1 MDKIMKNLLIDL
13 KSMSTDGN
21 RELATTEVNDYIAGL
36 QANAGDIMST
46 TEVGK
51 GKELIPTA
59 TMGATL
65 MDLIPSYSKLLPLL
79 PGNHGTGLELREI
92 LPIIGEAEFFE
103 GNTEWVNG
111 DDDTVGDSTAVSTGE
126 VTIDQGQFILRI
138 RVSKKELAY
147 SVEKLDGILRERI
160 ARSMART
167 IDALLINADSASS
180 GNINLDHGT
189 PSVKVYYKQQATGL
203 RKVGLSNTVDIG
215 TFDEDH
221 IVDLADKIGDY
232 ASQPSDCLL
241 IVNRKVY
248 NKMLK
253 FTNLKTYDKNKD
265 NATILTGVLANIFG
279 FDVFVHRDMPASAM
293 ASGKVGDGTVGY
305 TNTTGTVLFF
315 NKVAIQFGFGKIDE
329 FEAQRV
335 AGKGV
340 ILVSTFDFG
349 QAVLNGEAGLPK
361 MVSAGINITL

>member
-1 MDKIMKNLLIDL
+1 MDKIMKNLLVDL
-13 KSMSTDGN
+13 KAMNKDGD
-21 RELATTEVNDYIAGL
+21 RASALTEVNDYIAGL

-46 TEVGK
+46 GEAGK
-51 GKELIPTA
+51 GAELIPTA
-59 TMGATL
+59 TMGSTL
-65 MDLIPSYSKLLPLL
+65 MDLIPNYSKLLPLL

-103 GNTEWVNG
+103 GNSEWKNG
-111 DDDTVGDSTAVSTGE
+111 DDDSVGDSTAVNTGE

-138 RVSKKELAY
+138 RVSKRELAY
-147 SVEKLDGILRERI
+147 SVEKLDAILRERI

-167 IDALLINADSASS
+167 VDALLINADSATS

-189 PSVKVYYKQQATGL
+189 PSAKAYYLQQANGL
-203 RKVGLSNTVDIG
+203 RKIGLSNSVDIG

-221 IVDLADKIGDY
+221 VVDLADKIGDY
-232 ASQPSDCLL
+232 ASQPADCLL
-241 IVNRKVY
+241 VVNRKVY

-253 FTNLKTYDKNKD
+253 FDNLKTYDKSKD

-279 FDVFVHRDMPASAM
+279 FDIFVHRDMPASAQ
-293 ASGKVGDGTVGY
+293 ANGKVGDGTVGH

-315 NKVAIQFGFGKIDE
+315 NKVAVQFGFGKIDE
-329 FEAQRV
+329 FEVQRV

-349 QAVLNGEAGLPK
+349 QTVLNGEANLPK
-361 MVSAGINITL
+361 MVSAGVNITL